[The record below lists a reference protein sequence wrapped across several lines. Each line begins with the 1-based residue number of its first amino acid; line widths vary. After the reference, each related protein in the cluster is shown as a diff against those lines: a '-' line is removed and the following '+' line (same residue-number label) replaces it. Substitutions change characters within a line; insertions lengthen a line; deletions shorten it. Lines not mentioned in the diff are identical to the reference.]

1 MPEIQRFFA
10 LSQGQVEW
18 MISSFLIGYVFGQ
31 LIYGPLANRFGRINA
46 LRSGLVI
53 NLLGIMMC
61 FIALYYN
68 SYTLLII
75 GRLITALG
83 AASGLA
89 CTFMLI
95 NEWVPE
101 EQRKTAIGSSIVFF
115 TFGIG
120 VAVLLGGLVTEYYDW
135 SYCFLIVAIHGL
147 IMLLGTKVF
156 KETLVSPQLLNVKTI
171 ISNYK
176 NVLGSKN
183 LVVYSLIVGLCS
195 SIGYC
200 FSAAGPLIASQIFN
214 LSPVSYS
221 YWNGLN
227 MLGMLLGGI
236 LAKLMLERYA
246 AQTLVIC
253 GLIGTS
259 LGILSLVL
267 LSISSNY
274 SVLWFFM
281 STLSLYLFSGL
292 LFSGGAYLATQSMS
306 DKASGSA
313 MMSFINMSSAVLTV
327 IILGYVGSNPL
338 LAFIYTVGGGCFLVL
353 LLKIIFLRPQRQ
365 KRSLLPL

>member
-1 MPEIQRFFA
+1 
-10 LSQGQVEW
+10 
-18 MISSFLIGYVFGQ
+18 
-31 LIYGPLANRFGRINA
+31 
-46 LRSGLVI
+46 
-53 NLLGIMMC
+53 
-61 FIALYYN
+61 
-68 SYTLLII
+68 
-75 GRLITALG
+75 
-83 AASGLA
+83 
-89 CTFMLI
+89 
-95 NEWVPE
+95 
-101 EQRKTAIGSSIVFF
+101 
-115 TFGIG
+115 
-120 VAVLLGGLVTEYYDW
+120 
-135 SYCFLIVAIHGL
+135 
-147 IMLLGTKVF
+147 MLLGTKVF
-156 KETLVSPQLLNVKTI
+156 KETLVTPQLLNVKTI
-171 ISNYK
+171 VSNYK
-176 NVLGSKN
+176 SVLGSKN

-267 LSISSNY
+267 LLNSSNF

-292 LFSGGAYLATQSMS
+292 LFSGGAYLATQSIS

-313 MMSFINMSSAVLTV
+313 MMSFINMSSAVLSV

-338 LAFIYTVGGGCFLVL
+338 LAFTYTVGGGWFLVL
-353 LLKIIFLRPQRQ
+353 LLKIIFLRPQTQ
-365 KRSLLPL
+365 AKSLLPL